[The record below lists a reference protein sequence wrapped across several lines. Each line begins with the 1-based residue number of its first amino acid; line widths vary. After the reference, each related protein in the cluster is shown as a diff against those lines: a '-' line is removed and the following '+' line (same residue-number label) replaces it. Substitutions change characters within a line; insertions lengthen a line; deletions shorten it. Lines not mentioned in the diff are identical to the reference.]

1 MAQISA
7 DDLRELII
15 FIIIEN
21 AQVRAAVSP
30 VWHGAFLDV
39 DNLGIEF
46 DTALDEINQVRH
58 GQKKQPLE
66 VAADFRLA
74 VIDSL
79 LRRMEAA
86 GRVVYQA

>member
-1 MAQISA
+1 MSRISA

-21 AQVRAAVSP
+21 AQVRAAASP

-39 DNLGIEF
+39 DQLGIEF
-46 DTALDEINQVRH
+46 DTALDEINQVRF
-58 GQKKQPLE
+58 GQKKEPLA
-66 VAADFRLA
+66 VDASFKQA